1 MFRLRERGR
10 LMRYINLNEPGGLAM
25 LDLELERV
33 RQKHEDA
40 FDLDRDL
47 NPADA
52 FEPGYDPKEDD

>member
-1 MFRLRERGR
+1 
-10 LMRYINLNEPGGLAM
+10 MRYINLNEPGGLAM